1 MEFSEK
7 LLLLRTENRRTQ
19 QQLADAIGV
28 TLRQYQRF
36 EHGEQKPGFDNLRR
50 LADFYQVSA
59 DWLLGRSERRDIL
72 P

>member
-7 LLLLRTENRRTQ
+7 LLLLRTENRHTQ

-50 LADFYQVSA
+50 LADFY
-59 DWLLGRSERRDIL
+59 
-72 P
+72 

>member
-36 EHGEQKPGFDNLRR
+36 EHSRR
-50 LADFYQVSA
+50 
-59 DWLLGRSERRDIL
+59 
-72 P
+72 